1 MIGQLKGVN
10 TRRCLELGVSNL
22 QRPQKLV
29 SSSSVIYDINVV
41 NSSNSASA
49 VESHLWRFEPGVTF
63 AALVAGNIRPRQRS
77 TCVAKKD
84 ICRGPIDV
92 SYDRPTV

>member
-1 MIGQLKGVN
+1 MIGQLQCVS
-10 TRRCLELGVSNL
+10 TRQCLGLGVSNL

-41 NSSNSASA
+41 KSSNSASA

-63 AALVAGNIRPRQRS
+63 AALVAGNIRPRQSS
-77 TCVAKKD
+77 TCVAKKEM
-84 ICRGPIDV
+84 CRGPIDV
-92 SYDRPTV
+92 RYDRPTV